1 MNKVELNNNDS
12 GKFGDPRASE
22 LGVVEIIV
30 TGTENVRLYEN
41 QLESV
46 FQQFETMR
54 KAHAQFEQFML
65 MVRKDLM
72 SKTIRL
78 KDVKMCE
85 SSSKS
90 DKSYAIIQLFML
102 KQYKLRMIKFETVNQ
117 DSIDNICDEHSSGVE
132 VDEVHARS

>member
-1 MNKVELNNNDS
+1 MNQLELNNNAG
-12 GKFGDPRASE
+12 GKLDDPRASE
-22 LGVVEIIV
+22 IAVVEITV
-30 TGTENVRLYEN
+30 TDTYEN
-41 QLESV
+41 ELECV
-46 FQQFETMR
+46 FQQFETLR
-54 KAHAQFEQFML
+54 KVHADFKQFML

-72 SKTIRL
+72 SKTISL
-78 KDVKMCE
+78 KQVKMCD

-90 DKSYAIIQLFML
+90 DKSYANLQLFML